1 MSKMCLMTCN
11 RKPNKWWS
19 KLDNNCASFL
29 MQKKIQGQVVQG
41 LFSGSMTPSRTKAS
55 PFLSLLGFY
64 PQDICCIVAA
74 QLIHYTHCFHIQD
87 REKMEGDG
95 GGLVA
100 KSCPTLAT
108 PWTVACQAPP
118 FMGMLQARI
127 LEGFAI
133 SFSRGFSR
141 PRDQTQVSCIA
152 GSLFTNWAMREAWR
166 WKG

>member
-1 MSKMCLMTCN
+1 M
-11 RKPNKWWS
+11 
-19 KLDNNCASFL
+19 
-29 MQKKIQGQVVQG
+29 VQG

-100 KSCPTLAT
+100 MSNSCNPMDCSLPGSSIHGDAPGKNIGRVCHFLLQGIFPTQGSNPGLLH
-108 PWTVACQAPP
+108 CRQS
-118 FMGMLQARI
+118 LYQ
-127 LEGFAI
+127 LSYE
-133 SFSRGFSR
+133 
-141 PRDQTQVSCIA
+141 
-152 GSLFTNWAMREAWR
+152 GSLKM
-166 WKG
+166 KGVAP

>member
-1 MSKMCLMTCN
+1 M
-11 RKPNKWWS
+11 
-19 KLDNNCASFL
+19 
-29 MQKKIQGQVVQG
+29 VQG
-41 LFSGSMTPSRTKAS
+41 LFSCSMTPSRTKAS

-74 QLIHYTHCFHIQD
+74 QLIHSTHCFHIQD

-118 FMGMLQARI
+118 FTGMLQARI

-141 PRDQTQVSCIA
+141 PRDQTRVSCSA
-152 GSLFTNWAMREAWR
+152 GSLFTNWARGKPEDERGSTLVRKSKPFLKPSACVHSTQLCTQLP
-166 WKG
+166 